1 MKQDGT
7 ILRAEGLTKVYD
19 QGRIRALDRVD
30 LAIGRGEFVSI
41 IGPSGSGKSTLLHLL
56 GALDRPDGG
65 RVILDGVDLALE
77 RRLDRVRARSI
88 GFVFQLH
95 NLVPSL
101 TAREN
106 VELPLRALRVGRRE
120 RVERASRLL
129 AAVELADRADHLPT
143 QLSGGQRQRVA
154 IARALVN
161 EPALVLA
168 DEPTGDLDQASGGNI
183 MELLLGLRRERG
195 LTLVL
200 VTHDTGLAE
209 RADRTIRLLDGRVAA
224 G

>member
-7 ILRAEGLTKVYD
+7 ILRGEGLTKIYD
-19 QGRIRALDRVD
+19 QGRIRALDGVD
-30 LAIGRGEFVSI
+30 LAISKGEFVSI
-41 IGPSGSGKSTLLHLL
+41 VGPSGCGKSTLLHVL
-56 GALDRPDGG
+56 GALDRPDEG
-65 RVILDGVDLALE
+65 RVTLDGVDLSRE

-106 VELPLRALRVGRRE
+106 VELPLRALSIGRKE
-120 RVERASRLL
+120 RVERASRMLD
-129 AAVELADRADHLPT
+129 AVDLADRAEHLPT

-168 DEPTGDLDQASGGNI
+168 DEPTGDLDQAAGGNV
-183 MELLLGLRRERG
+183 MELLLGLRRDRA

-200 VTHDTGLAE
+200 VTHDAGIAGL
-209 RADRTIRLLDGRVAA
+209 ADRTIRLLDGRVA